1 MNIITLDMETYY
13 DTDFSLSKI
22 TTEEYVRS
30 PLFETIGV
38 AYKVNNAPI
47 QWVTGDYPTI
57 KKALDVLPWDDH
69 LLLAQNTAFD
79 AAILNWIYDIT
90 PVGYLDTMSM
100 AAAIHGLTSS
110 VSLAQLAK
118 LYGEVDKGDAV
129 VNAKGKRR
137 KDFSPPE
144 MQAYAEYCIHD
155 VELCYN
161 IFHKMVANFPKR
173 ELRVV
178 DMTIR
183 MFAEPKLLLDGK
195 LLEADLAKIR
205 ADKRG
210 SLLSLM
216 NMLGVKNEDALKKQ
230 LMSNDKFAELLQSR
244 GITPPTKISEKT
256 GKESWAFAK
265 TDEDFT
271 DLADSEDP
279 IISTLIMTRLENK
292 STIKETRTE
301 AYADI
306 ATRGAYPFS
315 LKYSGAMIT
324 HRWSGFDTNPQNLP
338 RGSILRKAIT
348 APKGHVLVVADLS
361 NIELRL
367 GMWLAGQQDALKAIR
382 KGMDLYRLFGSEAFN
397 IRYEDIAK
405 DSVERFLSKECCL
418 SLIYGTGA
426 AKLQNTIRLRSKG
439 KTTVSLT
446 EAERLKNLYRT
457 KNDRVVDAWRE
468 GERVLDWISR
478 NECHTAFNFLP
489 VLGQAGIVKPSK
501 LSLPYPNL
509 RQVITT
515 KGSEWNYD
523 VRRGRATM
531 TDKVYGAKVYQRCV
545 QSLARDIMAEMTLD
559 INQEYWVAGLV
570 HDEVITVVPEAQAE
584 DAKAYIQQAMSK
596 SPVWAPDL
604 PLACEVGIGLR
615 YGDAK

>member
-1 MNIITLDMETYY
+1 
-13 DTDFSLSKI
+13 
-22 TTEEYVRS
+22 
-30 PLFETIGV
+30 
-38 AYKVNNAPI
+38 
-47 QWVTGDYPTI
+47 
-57 KKALDVLPWDDH
+57 
-69 LLLAQNTAFD
+69 
-79 AAILNWIYDIT
+79 
-90 PVGYLDTMSM
+90 
-100 AAAIHGLTSS
+100 
-110 VSLAQLAK
+110 
-118 LYGEVDKGDAV
+118 
-129 VNAKGKRR
+129 
-137 KDFSPPE
+137 
-144 MQAYAEYCIHD
+144 
-155 VELCYN
+155 
-161 IFHKMVANFPKR
+161 
-173 ELRVV
+173 
-178 DMTIR
+178 
-183 MFAEPKLLLDGK
+183 
-195 LLEADLAKIR
+195 
-205 ADKRG
+205 
-210 SLLSLM
+210 
-216 NMLGVKNEDALKKQ
+216 
-230 LMSNDKFAELLQSR
+230 
-244 GITPPTKISEKT
+244 
-256 GKESWAFAK
+256 
-265 TDEDFT
+265 
-271 DLADSEDP
+271 
-279 IISTLIMTRLENK
+279 
-292 STIKETRTE
+292 
-301 AYADI
+301 
-306 ATRGAYPFS
+306 
-315 LKYSGAMIT
+315 
-324 HRWSGFDTNPQNLP
+324 
-338 RGSILRKAIT
+338 
-348 APKGHVLVVADLS
+348 
-361 NIELRL
+361 
-367 GMWLAGQQDALKAIR
+367 MWLAGQQDALKAIR